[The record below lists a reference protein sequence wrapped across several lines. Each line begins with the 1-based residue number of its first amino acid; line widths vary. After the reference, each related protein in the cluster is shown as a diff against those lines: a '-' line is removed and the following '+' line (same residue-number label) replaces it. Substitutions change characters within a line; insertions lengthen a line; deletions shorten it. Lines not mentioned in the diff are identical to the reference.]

1 MIAVSG
7 KKKHMWRG
15 TRESKPYLLLFR
27 NLPSSLDQG
36 RQRTQRLG
44 QFEERMLEQFRRRR
58 SLLCVN
64 LERLGEV
71 VCKHLREILRVG
83 DLWRAVGGDEVEC
96 LERVLVQV
104 RRLALDHFC
113 MRNVRRGRERKSKHE
128 PMAMMPRLQMSTLGP
143 YAFRVTTSGA
153 IQYGVPTMVVRL
165 AWVGSDIWA
174 QKPKSAVT

>member
-1 MIAVSG
+1 VWKKKKKEGGQSYTQCVDQERKREKQMIAVPG

-44 QFEERMLEQFRRRR
+44 ELEERMLEQFRRCR
-58 SLLCVN
+58 SFLCVN

-104 RRLALDHFC
+104 GRLAFDHLC
-113 MRNVRRGRERKSKHE
+113 VQNVRRSRERKVNTDQW
-128 PMAMMPRLQMSTLGP
+128 P
-143 YAFRVTTSGA
+143 
-153 IQYGVPTMVVRL
+153 
-165 AWVGSDIWA
+165 
-174 QKPKSAVT
+174 

>member
-7 KKKHMWRG
+7 KKKHMWRR

-104 RRLALDHFC
+104 RRLALDHLC
-113 MRNVRRGRERKSKHE
+113 MRNVRRGGERKV
-128 PMAMMPRLQMSTLGP
+128 STNQWP
-143 YAFRVTTSGA
+143 
-153 IQYGVPTMVVRL
+153 
-165 AWVGSDIWA
+165 
-174 QKPKSAVT
+174 